1 MRKKL
6 PFILLA
12 IFMIAQSS
20 LSADNNTIFSS
31 TIDKTIRSVRAVSNM
46 SDQLVERGV
55 KQAAALWIESDGSQQ
70 DFQDFCR
77 KNFCKNIEEKVT
89 LSIASATISK

>member
-70 DFQDFCR
+70 DFQDFAER
-77 KNFCKNIEEKVT
+77 ISART
-89 LSIASATISK
+89 LRRRSPFSIASATISK